1 MSARAY
7 ASELAIVLTENYD
20 FISKHI
26 SLLLF
31 TKLISDNFKSNHAK
45 IKQEKLAIQQFKE
58 QVDES
63 LKKRNK
69 MIESKLGMKLVSVR
83 T

>member
-1 MSARAY
+1 M
-7 ASELAIVLTENYD
+7 
-20 FISKHI
+20 
-26 SLLLF
+26 
-31 TKLISDNFKSNHAK
+31 
-45 IKQEKLAIQQFKE
+45 AIQQFKE

-83 T
+83 TEGDELL